1 MLECPRTS
9 TMRRV
14 KSSGADRQVWA
25 DYALIFVGVFAL
37 AIGWFARLYRLDFP
51 RRLIW
56 DEIYFPVFARDYL
69 QGSPFFDLHPPL
81 GKFIIA
87 AGIVLVGNTPVGWR
101 IMPALFGCAMI
112 PLAVVLGWYYFKE
125 RVGALLL
132 ATFIACETM
141 LIVYSR
147 TGLMDGIVVFFVL
160 ATFLAAVL
168 VRRRRQVLWP
178 MVLLGLSVAVKWA
191 ALPLVVPV
199 GYILWRKGLLKPLLW
214 TLWVPAI
221 VYLSVVFVGQIANPT
236 GAGRAF
242 NDNGPFTNVVNWHR
256 QALVNVSRAVPNE
269 QASPWWSWPLMTRPV
284 LLFYQN
290 QGAGRVATVFA
301 VGNPLV
307 WWASTCAVIASIGE
321 LWWCRVVRKTPIAD
335 HPLMPIVLG
344 YVCLMLPWLPG
355 TRIPYL
361 YNYLPVY
368 PFAILALI
376 FWLCRLWRYRPGGAW
391 VVVAFAACAVAVA
404 LYFLPLAMGLPT
416 GYENLQNHIWFESW
430 DHDLFR

>member
-1 MLECPRTS
+1 
-9 TMRRV
+9 MRRV
-14 KSSGADRQVWA
+14 KSSDVDRRVWA
-25 DYALIFVGVFAL
+25 DYALIFVGVFAFG
-37 AIGWFARLYRLDFP
+37 IGWFARLYNLGFP
-51 RRLIW
+51 PRQIW
-56 DEIYFPVFARDYL
+56 DGIYFPVFARDYL
-69 QGSPFFDLHPPL
+69 NGVPFFDLHPPL
-81 GKFIIA
+81 GKFVIA
-87 AGIVLVGNTPVGWR
+87 FGIGLAGDTPFGWR
-101 IMPALFGCAMI
+101 LMPALFGCAMI
-112 PLAVVLGWYYFKE
+112 PLAAVLGWYYFKE

-191 ALPLVVPV
+191 TLPLVVPV

-221 VYLSVVFVGQIANPT
+221 IYLSVVFVGQVANPT

-284 LLFYQN
+284 LLFYKEYTT
-290 QGAGRVATVFA
+290 GKVATIFA
-301 VGNPLV
+301 IGNPLV
-307 WWASTCAVIASIGE
+307 WWASTCAVIASIVE
-321 LWWCRVVRKTPIAD
+321 
-335 HPLMPIVLG
+335 
-344 YVCLMLPWLPG
+344 
-355 TRIPYL
+355 
-361 YNYLPVY
+361 
-368 PFAILALI
+368 
-376 FWLCRLWRYRPGGAW
+376 
-391 VVVAFAACAVAVA
+391 
-404 LYFLPLAMGLPT
+404 
-416 GYENLQNHIWFESW
+416 
-430 DHDLFR
+430 